1 MTGRARDRARCCA
14 GTRLSWADGGAV
26 RGPDRRLPLDCL
38 PLGAV
43 GRRSKRRAFSLR
55 LLELAGDR
63 ERQLSAPN
71 HRQLAQQIRV
81 GVAVRGGLYGL
92 CLLLASVF
100 SPAAREDREGRL
112 LAAAGRHNDRAG
124 ARRSRQ
130 GGITWGE

>member
-1 MTGRARDRARCCA
+1 VT
-14 GTRLSWADGGAV
+14 
-26 RGPDRRLPLDCL
+26 GPDVVQARGSLGLTVAQFADLIGVSLSTVYRWEQSADDLSVEPFPRRQ
-38 PLGAV
+38 
-43 GRRSKRRAFSLR
+43 
-55 LLELAGDR
+55 LELAGDR